1 MIDRKILKSLILLL
15 LITLNLTLALPAS
28 ASEFCRQIEGK
39 EICIVAIKR
48 SAKNYWEYRAKV
60 RIDGAVRPQQIYNCR
75 RRIRVQKDGS
85 AIRFSSGGAGEF
97 ICSYFQK

>member
-1 MIDRKILKSLILLL
+1 MNRKILKSLILLL
-15 LITLNLTLALPAS
+15 LITFNLTVALPAS

-39 EICIVAIKR
+39 KICIVTIKR
-48 SAKNYWEYRAKV
+48 SAKNYWEYRATV
-60 RIDGAVRPQQIYNCR
+60 SIDDAVKPQQIYNCR
-75 RRIRVQKDGS
+75 RQVRVQKDGS